1 MDTKSKILEQVVQ
14 KANPILEELLKQ
26 RYTGPLRIFVNFYRG
41 GCTEIKIKTDNNYR
55 YSMKEEVLKNEISD
69 GGNMEL

>member
-1 MDTKSKILEQVVQ
+1 MDTKSKILEQIV
-14 KANPILEELLKQ
+14 KRTDPILEPLLKE

-55 YSMKEEVLKNEISD
+55 YSMKEEVLKTK
-69 GGNMEL
+69 